1 MELLD
6 PEIITAQPDL
16 EVRFILL
23 WEDQNIPLC
32 AVVYVNVFFL
42 CFLKMRLLFG
52 KTPNPPSCRPY
63 ALAMLV
69 HQASWATLRKCI
81 QKLLGARDIDA
92 FEAKVVLDFLAA
104 LIKVPKLWQG
114 RDKHVPKHQQPEE
127 LLNLNH
133 QQVSVDPLTH
143 VLILLKAC

>member
-1 MELLD
+1 
-6 PEIITAQPDL
+6 
-16 EVRFILL
+16 
-23 WEDQNIPLC
+23 
-32 AVVYVNVFFL
+32 
-42 CFLKMRLLFG
+42 MRLLFG

-133 QQVSVDPLTH
+133 QQVSVTHSSNIIKSLLTFR
-143 VLILLKAC
+143 VFFSS